1 MERNNSH
8 RIYNCVCY
16 GFFTS
21 GLGIEG
27 KSVRG
32 GGGGMFF
39 VTLLYNALYH
49 SISSLFF
56 LLQLL

>member
-32 GGGGMFF
+32 GGGMFF